1 MIVLDTNV
9 VSETMRRTPNPAV
22 VGWLDT
28 QPASDLYI
36 CAPVLAELSYGM
48 ARLVNSRRKAELLR
62 AYSQIVAQMFEG
74 RFLPFDAQAA
84 EAYGELV
91 AELERAG
98 RSIDVMDAMIA
109 ATALTYSAT
118 LATRNT
124 EHFRHTGVALLNPF
138 VET

>member
-1 MIVLDTNV
+1 MIVLDTNI
-9 VSETMRRTPNPAV
+9 VSETMRRIPNPAV

-36 CAPVLAELSYGM
+36 SAPVLAELSYGI
-48 ARLVNSRRKAELLR
+48 ARLANSRRKAGLLR
-62 AYSQIVAQMFEG
+62 AYSQIVAQTFNG
-74 RFLPFDAQAA
+74 RILPFDAQAA
-84 EAYGELV
+84 EAYGDLV

-109 ATALTYSAT
+109 AIAQTYSAT

-124 EHFRHTGVALLNPF
+124 DHFRHIGVALLNPF